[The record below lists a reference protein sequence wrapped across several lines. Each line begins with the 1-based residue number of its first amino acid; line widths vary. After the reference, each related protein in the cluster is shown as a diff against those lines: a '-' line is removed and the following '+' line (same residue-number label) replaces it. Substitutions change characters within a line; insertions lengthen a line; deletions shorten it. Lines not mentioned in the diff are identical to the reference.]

1 MHKLY
6 YYFMH
11 KTITNEGDKLNA
23 YVEVTLKDDERG
35 DPLVTVEGLEALGI
49 MSAAQF
55 AEIKTSTQKITA
67 LISDVLQGKGLELYD
82 IKLEFGIDN
91 DGNVILIDEIASGN
105 MRVYKGGK
113 IMDPMDLTAA
123 LIV

>member
-1 MHKLY
+1 
-6 YYFMH
+6 
-11 KTITNEGDKLNA
+11 
-23 YVEVTLKDDERG
+23 
-35 DPLVTVEGLEALGI
+35 

-67 LISDVLQGKGLELYD
+67 LISDALQRKGLELYD

-91 DGNVILIDEIASGN
+91 NGKVMLIDEISSGN

-113 IMDPMDLTAA
+113 VMEPLDLTAA
-123 LIV
+123 LVSD